1 MVVDITWTG
10 MDGIHVED
18 ECLFFDN
25 WQEVLKH
32 VTMLE
37 EYGAHSITIYFNGE
51 EVDYNVSRN
60 FSDRVS
66 GL

>member
-1 MVVDITWTG
+1 MVVDISWTG
-10 MDGIHVED
+10 MDGIQVQD

-25 WQEVLKH
+25 WREVLKH
-32 VTMLE
+32 VTFLE

>member
-1 MVVDITWTG
+1 MVVDISWWG

-25 WQEVLKH
+25 WDKVLEH
-32 VTMLE
+32 VTFLE
-37 EYGAHSITIYFNGE
+37 EYGAHSITVYHNGV
-51 EVDYNVSRN
+51 EVDYNVSRD

-66 GL
+66 SL